1 MQNKTIQ
8 SNIHYEYFVIH
19 QIKVL
24 SAGNGKLEAE
34 MKVEERHTNIFGTLH
49 GGCTAT
55 LVDCMSDY
63 ALLTHPK
70 LVDKITSS
78 PHSGVSVD
86 MHLT

>member
-1 MQNKTIQ
+1 
-8 SNIHYEYFVIH
+8 
-19 QIKVL
+19 
-24 SAGNGKLEAE
+24 
-34 MKVEERHTNIFGTLH
+34 MKVGEEHTNIYGTLH

-55 LVDCMSDY
+55 IVDCMSGY

-70 LVDKITSS
+70 MVDNLEIS

>member
-1 MQNKTIQ
+1 M
-8 SNIHYEYFVIH
+8 
-19 QIKVL
+19 

-34 MKVEERHTNIFGTLH
+34 MKVEEKHTNIFGTLH

-55 LVDCMSDY
+55 LVDCMSGY

-86 MHLT
+86 MHMT